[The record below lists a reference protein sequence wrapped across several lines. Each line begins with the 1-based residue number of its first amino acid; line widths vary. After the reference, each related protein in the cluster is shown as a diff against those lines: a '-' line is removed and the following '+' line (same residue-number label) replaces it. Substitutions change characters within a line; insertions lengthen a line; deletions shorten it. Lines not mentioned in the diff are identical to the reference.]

1 MFHQNNDDNVNP
13 NDGVPEGIPKP
24 EKFVD
29 TVSLICMESINI
41 NIFFIYF
48 KLILL

>member
-1 MFHQNNDDNVNP
+1 MYHQNNDDNVNP

-29 TVSLICMESINI
+29 TVQLPPWLS
-41 NIFFIYF
+41 FPP
-48 KLILL
+48 